1 MMQNRVL
8 DYSQYIQ
15 QVRQTIKEVSCE
27 EYAKAPNAYPVLID
41 VREDEECQ
49 MGVLPGAHII
59 PRGLLEAKLS
69 GVAIG
74 HNEGYNEA
82 HGEIEPLD
90 WLAQRNILLY
100 CRTGGRSAL
109 AAQSLTRMGLTHI
122 YSLAGGTQRWRELG
136 YAFAQQ

>member
-15 QVRQTIKEVSCE
+15 QVRQTIKEVTCE
-27 EYAKAPNAYPVLID
+27 EYAKDPSVYPVLID

-49 MGVLPGAHII
+49 LGVLPGAHII

-74 HNEGYNEA
+74 

-109 AAQSLTRMGLTHI
+109 AAQSLTRMGFTHI
-122 YSLAGGTQRWRELG
+122 YSLAGGTQRWCELG
-136 YAFAQQ
+136 YAIAQE

>member
-27 EYAKAPNAYPVLID
+27 EYAKEPSAYPVLID

-74 HNEGYNEA
+74 HNEG
-82 HGEIEPLD
+82 HSEIEPLD

-109 AAQSLTRMGLTHI
+109 AAQSLTRMGFSRI

-136 YAFAQQ
+136 YAFAQE